1 MILNSGTI
9 VIANSERIPS
19 ELTEALNKVV
29 KGYQKDSGAIDYER
43 FLFSEDYSIFTEQ
56 VRLLQGFNPSVL
68 KNIPVRKAFWIN
80 VYNALA
86 LHGIVH
92 FHIKLTVWERPNFF
106 LSTEYNIGGYRF
118 SLDDIKHGILR
129 GNKRRWKFFPPPFR
143 GNDPRLAFILRDND
157 PRIHV
162 ALNYG
167 ARSNL
172 PISIYDADNIND
184 QLETATFAFV
194 NGDQFLFDLSAGM
207 VYCSKLLRKYGSD
220 FGDTK
225 VERLQ
230 FIARYVRDEEVKK
243 VLLENPFSVKMKY
256 LPFDWHLHE

>member
-172 PISIYDADNIND
+172 PISIYDADNITIS
-184 QLETATFAFV
+184 LKRLHSLLSTAISFFLISLPEWYIVPNCCASTAATSEIRKWNGFNSLRGMFA
-194 NGDQFLFDLSAGM
+194 
-207 VYCSKLLRKYGSD
+207 
-220 FGDTK
+220 TK
-225 VERLQ
+225 R
-230 FIARYVRDEEVKK
+230 
-243 VLLENPFSVKMKY
+243 
-256 LPFDWHLHE
+256 